1 MKIFKRIILAILI
14 ISILLIGSITLM
26 GYIMYHN
33 AISQTS
39 IADKIAEIKSNE
51 NYTSINDIP
60 DNFKI
65 KNHSISYDMKLKL
78 LKKYDKEE
86 WSVEKL
92 KEYGVK
98 AIRSPR
104 RLPKILS
111 EELIRN

>member
-1 MKIFKRIILAILI
+1 MIFVKIFKRIILAILI

-60 DNFKI
+60 DNFKNAI
-65 KNHSISYDMKLKL
+65 IANCYCIS
-78 LKKYDKEE
+78 
-86 WSVEKL
+86 
-92 KEYGVK
+92 
-98 AIRSPR
+98 AC
-104 RLPKILS
+104 
-111 EELIRN
+111 IRNIVCNYSSGIF